1 MKMHLAILAATC
13 LLAACMTSKERL
25 TAKAVGCSTG
35 DVEIVQSDF
44 SRRGVETAWCATCK
58 DKLYR
63 CATNP
68 DRSRVSCLESREGD
82 GCR

>member
-1 MKMHLAILAATC
+1 MPARVTIIAVTC

-25 TAKAVGCSTG
+25 TAKAVGCSSRE
-35 DVEIVQSDF
+35 VEVLQSDF
-44 SRRGVETAWCATCK
+44 SRRGVETAWCATCN

-68 DRSRVSCLESREGD
+68 ERSRVSCLESREGD